1 MLLTKYIV
9 FSTFVVGFASLVVE
23 KVTEGQSL
31 WWPFVLLSGSVLFM
45 LFIYHFFIYCACN
58 AAERFNLIEKKN
70 D

>member
-1 MLLTKYIV
+1 MLLTKYIA
-9 FSTFVVGFASLVVE
+9 FSTFVVGFASLVIE
-23 KVTEGQSL
+23 KVTDGHAL
-31 WWPFVLLSGSVLFM
+31 WWPFVVLSGSVLFM